1 MASFWI
7 TRQVLVL
14 LEAKIQV
21 PANQGVFI
29 WLLGKFLGINLPNT
43 VVLGTISNSRSQRK
57 FVAGQS

>member
-1 MASFWI
+1 MASLWV

-29 WLLGKFLGINLPNT
+29 WLLRQSYLGINLP
-43 VVLGTISNSRSQRK
+43 
-57 FVAGQS
+57 